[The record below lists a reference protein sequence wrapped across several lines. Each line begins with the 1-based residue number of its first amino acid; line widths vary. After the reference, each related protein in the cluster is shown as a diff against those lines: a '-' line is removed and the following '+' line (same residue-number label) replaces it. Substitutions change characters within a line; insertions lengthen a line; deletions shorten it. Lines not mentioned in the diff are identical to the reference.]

1 MDLGIA
7 DKVAIVAGGSRG
19 CGRGTAEALAAEGA
33 RVVLVGRQPDIVAAA
48 TDEIRSSGGTVHGVA
63 SDMTT
68 ETGVAEILDQTR
80 EVFGDPAILVVNSPA
95 PDRRSSEHTRGFDNC
110 ADEDFLAS

>member
-33 RVVLVGRQPDIVAAA
+33 RVVLVGAAA
-48 TDEIRSSGGTVHGVA
+48 
-63 SDMTT
+63 
-68 ETGVAEILDQTR
+68 
-80 EVFGDPAILVVNSPA
+80 
-95 PDRRSSEHTRGFDNC
+95 
-110 ADEDFLAS
+110 